1 MLFSSDPVKFEAE
14 LKEILPFAA
23 SYQFERVRG
32 LIRQTEEI
40 HLVPLLGERLY
51 SRICDDSDLEKEQDM
66 CRNAMAH
73 ITVYENFTL
82 FNTQILPGGFARLT
96 GENTGTLY
104 KYQEGELKGI
114 FRRNGFDA
122 LDKIVC
128 YFCTNVERFPEFED
142 SEYYQAGRGEL
153 IPDRMIFARYYKPI
167 SHIVFRFLQSF
178 IRRAEDLDFAQFV
191 ELQELRSGTLEGT
204 LTDKQKRT
212 IELSRPVIVCLAV
225 AYAVEDMGVNIT
237 DCGVWIESRQ
247 AGDGIKTKL
256 PAEQEKAERVAGN
269 YRKMAGRYLEELQK
283 HLSGCGSVNPLK
295 RDNNGKKTMW
305 L

>member
-14 LKEILPFAA
+14 LKGILPFAA

-32 LIRQTEEI
+32 LIRQTEEN

-51 SRICDDSDLEKEQDM
+51 SRICEATDLEKEQET
-66 CRNAMAH
+66 CREAVAH
-73 ITVYENFTL
+73 ITVYDNFTL

-104 KYQEGELKGI
+104 KYQESELKCI

-122 LDKIVC
+122 LDKIVSHF
-128 YFCTNVERFPEFED
+128 YSNIEQFPEFED
-142 SEYYQAGRGEL
+142 SEYCQAGRGEL
-153 IPDRMIFARYYKPI
+153 IPDRMIFSRYYKPV

-178 IRRAEDLDFAQFV
+178 VHRAEDLDLSQFV
-191 ELQELRSGTLEGT
+191 RLDELRFGVLDGT
-204 LTDKQKRT
+204 LTDTQKRT
-212 IELSRPVIVCLAV
+212 IELVRPVIVCLAV
-225 AYAVEDMGVNIT
+225 AYAIEDMGVNIT
-237 DCGVWIESRQ
+237 DCGVWIESRV
-247 AGDGIKTKL
+247 AGDGNKVKL
-256 PAEQEKAERVAGN
+256 PAEQDKAEKAANN

-283 HLSGCGSVNPLK
+283 HLSGCGTVNPLK